1 MKIKLTIIALLLG
14 LFGLNSGSTSNL
26 TNLVAS
32 NFYANQDINLTAY
45 AEDTNTPPNPYKNIF
60 KPKDLPGPSVSK
72 QNGDNT
78 IYATTDDV
86 QTYISDKILPKVAI
100 RLTSYAIILCFLAL
114 LYSGFL
120 YLSAL
125 DNTDKYAQ
133 AKRVA
138 VYSIIGLVI
147 SFTSYGIIQLVFS
160 IPIFE

>member
-1 MKIKLTIIALLLG
+1 MKIKLTIIAFLLG
-14 LFGLNSGSTSNL
+14 LFGLNSGSLTSFSDL
-26 TNLVAS
+26 VSTNS
-32 NFYANQDINLTAY
+32 YSNQDINLTAY
-45 AEDTNTPPNPYKNIF
+45 AEDTNTAPNPYKNIF

-72 QNGDNT
+72 QNGDDT
-78 IYATTDDV
+78 IYATTDEV
-86 QTYISDKILPKVAI
+86 QTYISDRVLPKVAI

-114 LYSGFL
+114 IYSGFL

-125 DNTDKYAQ
+125 DSTDNYDK

>member
-1 MKIKLTIIALLLG
+1 MKIKLTIIAFLLG

-45 AEDTNTPPNPYKNIF
+45 ADDQNTPPNPYKNIF

-72 QNGDNT
+72 QNGEDT
-78 IYATTDDV
+78 IYATTDEV
-86 QTYISDKILPKVAI
+86 QTYISDTILPKVAI

-120 YLSAL
+120 YISAL
-125 DNTDKYAQ
+125 DSTDNYDK

>member
-1 MKIKLTIIALLLG
+1 MKIKLTIIAFLLG
-14 LFGLNSGSTSNL
+14 LFGLNSGSLNSFSNL
-26 TNLVAS
+26 VSTNSYS
-32 NFYANQDINLTAY
+32 NQGISSTAHAQDA
-45 AEDTNTPPNPYKNIF
+45 PNPYKNIF

-72 QNGDNT
+72 QNGEDT
-78 IYATTDDV
+78 IYATTDEV

-120 YLSAL
+120 YLTAL
-125 DNTDKYAQ
+125 DSTDNYDK